1 MSHAKRCADK
11 GVASEGWDPKNRQPR
26 SDRLLTCHPV
36 TQYIMQRFVIVFSSG
51 KAETTEN
58 VKDCAVWGV
67 ARDVL

>member
-36 TQYIMQRFVIVFSSG
+36 TQHIMPGFVIVFSSWQG
-51 KAETTEN
+51 GNDRKC
-58 VKDCAVWGV
+58 KGLGGLGL